1 MRNCTHSLVRKAAD
15 VFPELSESELNMKTD
30 LVIEMI
36 NKLLNSFITNYY
48 SNFITIITW
57 NEIAWHV
64 IMIIMTKNY

>member
-1 MRNCTHSLVRKAAD
+1 MGFAANNIPLMRNCTHSLVRKAAD

-48 SNFITIITW
+48 SNFIHCTNSDFLIG
-57 NEIAWHV
+57 
-64 IMIIMTKNY
+64 